1 MIQKVTIAVVQPAQA
16 GRAQTTGEAWERQ
29 NIIVKWDETG
39 ATGLPHTQYLLG
51 ALKGESLELFRHCG
65 YKEGDEVEVDIE
77 FTTGSY
83 NERVSNKVFFKLYK

>member
-29 NIIVKWDETG
+29 NIVVKWDETG
-39 ATGLPHTQYLLG
+39 PTGLPHTQYLLG